1 MREEL
6 LRMENIIW
14 ESGGERYLDNLNFHV
29 ISGEIMGLIA
39 SGSKG
44 LGQLIELIGHNVP
57 IQFGRVYYL
66 EKLVNQYSY
75 SDGSDN
81 RVYVIEENSGLIDS
95 LSVADNIFVLRKGF
109 RKYVVNSKVLNNQVL
124 RMVEEM
130 SISIPPDKKAADLNP
145 FERCVVELLKAKMM
159 GCRLIILKHPANFL
173 GQMHLQEFHR
183 IIQVCC
189 ENGVSFI
196 YIGNHHQDI
205 FKIAHRVSLFSDG
218 RIKKV
223 FVAGEMTDA
232 AILPYIISYDL
243 PDSGIRIPEDEII
256 LRIKNFSAGQGV
268 MADVEMRKGECLT
281 LLDPEN
287 YVIGD
292 LGKGLGG
299 QLADWTGEVMLDGK
313 SLRAGDQMF
322 RMDGLAV
329 IPDDPTETYLFPD
342 MNAME
347 NLTFL
352 LDQKIGK
359 SLIKKSYLKSIR
371 SEYAALTGPCIDAA
385 KIGELTVR
393 ERYSLVYY
401 RVHLFKPKVAV
412 CIQPLAKGDMYC
424 RRHVLDLIFTLKK
437 SGISVLLLTN
447 NITDTLDVSD
457 RLLVLTEGRPV
468 TEYRKEDFD
477 KVKR

>member
-6 LRMENIIW
+6 LRMENIIM
-14 ESGGERYLDNLNFHV
+14 EAGGERYLDNLNFHV
-29 ISGEIMGLIA
+29 SSGEIMGLIA

-44 LGQLIELIGHNVP
+44 LDQLIELICHNVP

-66 EKLVNQYSY
+66 EKLVNRYSY
-75 SDGSDN
+75 SDGSAN
-81 RVYVIEENSGLIDS
+81 RVYVIEETGGLIDS

-109 RKYVVNSKVLNNQVL
+109 RKYVINAKVLNNQAL
-124 RMVEEM
+124 RLMEDMGVC
-130 SISIPPDKKAADLNP
+130 IPPDQKAAALNS
-145 FERCVVELLKAKMM
+145 FERCVVELLKARMM
-159 GCRLIILKHPANFL
+159 GCRLIIFKHPANFL

-183 IIQVCC
+183 IIRVCC
-189 ENGVSFI
+189 EKGISFI

-205 FKIAHRVSLFSDG
+205 FKIARRVSLFSDG

-223 FVAGEMTDA
+223 FEPGEMTDA

-256 LRIKNFSAGQGV
+256 LRIKNFSAGRSP

-287 YVIGD
+287 YVIGG
-292 LGKGLGG
+292 LGKALAGRS
-299 QLADWTGEVMLDGK
+299 ADWTGTITLDGK
-313 SLRAGDQMF
+313 SIRAGAFQPLKA
-322 RMDGLAV
+322 GLAV

-342 MNAME
+342 MDYME

-371 SEYAALTGPCIDAA
+371 AEYAALAGPCIDAA
-385 KIGELTVR
+385 AVGGLTIG

-424 RRHVLDLIFTLKK
+424 RRHVLDLIFMLKK

-457 RLLVLTEGRPV
+457 RLLVLAEGRPA
-468 TEYRKEDFD
+468 TEYRKEEFD
-477 KVKR
+477 KVMR